1 MKPIQMASADIDQSD
16 IDAVVEVV
24 KSGHLALGPKVKEF
38 EKAMQD
44 YCGVKHA
51 IAVNSGT
58 SGLHLI
64 MLAMGIGPG
73 DEVLVP
79 SYTFVAS
86 VNCILYVGATP
97 VFVDCD
103 PKTYAFDVKSAEN
116 KITKKTK
123 AMVVVD
129 VFGHPAEWD
138 QIETF
143 AKKHSLKVVDDCC
156 EAIGAKYKGK
166 HMGGFGDAGCFA
178 FYPNKQMTTG
188 EGGMIV
194 TNDDEIAKMC
204 RGLRNQGREEMSQ
217 WLEHRWVGYNFR
229 LDEMSAALGLSQL
242 KRLDVF
248 LKERDQVAQSY
259 NKLLKN
265 HPALETQHI
274 SKDVTMSWFVYVIK
288 LHPDYHRDDVIAGL
302 AKLGIP
308 ARAYFSGIHTQPFL
322 KEIVAKQKVEVPVTN
337 EIQNRTLALPF
348 HNKLT
353 QEECERVVTA
363 LNEVLAGLAVKKVA

>member
-1 MKPIQMASADIDQSD
+1 MKDLQMASADLDQSD
-16 IDAVVEVV
+16 IDAVVEVL

-64 MLAMGIGPG
+64 MLALGIGPG

-79 SYTFVAS
+79 SYTFVAT

-103 PKTYAFDVKSAEN
+103 EKTFCFDVKDAE
-116 KITKKTK
+116 KKLTKKTK
-123 AMVVVD
+123 AMIVVD
-129 VFGHPAEWD
+129 VFGHPADWD
-138 QIETF
+138 AINFF
-143 AKKHSLKVVDDCC
+143 AQKNNLKVVDDCC
-156 EAIGAKYKGK
+156 EAIGATYKGK
-166 HMGGFGDAGCFA
+166 RMGGFGDAGCFA

-188 EGGMIV
+188 EGGMVV
-194 TNDDEIAKMC
+194 TNNDEIAKIC
-204 RGLRNQGREEMSQ
+204 RGMRNQGREEMSQ

-242 KRLDVF
+242 KRLETF
-248 LKERDQVAQSY
+248 LAKREHVAQTY
-259 NKLLKN
+259 NKLLQDN
-265 HPALETQHI
+265 PALETQWV
-274 SKDVTMSWFVYVIK
+274 SQDVSMSWFVYVVK
-288 LHPDYHRDDVIAGL
+288 LKAPYHRDQVIEAL
-302 AKLGIP
+302 TAAHVP

-322 KEIVAKQKVEVPVTN
+322 KDVLKGKNVHVPVTD
-337 EIQNRTLALPF
+337 EVQNRTFALPF
-348 HNKLT
+348 HNNMT
-353 QEECERVVTA
+353 EAECVRVVNA
-363 LNEVLAGLAVKKVA
+363 LNTVLASLKAHKAA